1 MEGERITLSRAFYI
15 ALCALLMCYVMW
27 YAGTLAIERERA
39 ATLYIG
45 LSCTILLFHSFMG
58 RNYIFG
64 LRSPL
69 LNKTLSLAFMAL
81 ALASGIYFF
90 VEYFDIVYYRMG
102 VGNVYDLVLGTIAL
116 ILTIVCCWKD
126 VEKWLVIVAVAFMAY
141 AVAGPYIPVPL
152 LRHGGLSIPALFR
165 SLSADIPMG
174 IFGMLTQL
182 AFTWISAFVILA
194 SFLRALGGYDTL
206 FNLASYMVKRSP
218 YLVPQMG
225 VIMSAMFG
233 MYSGSAVANVVG
245 TGIFTIPMNKR
256 VGVPA
261 KFAAAIESVAS
272 SGGLIVPPVM
282 GAAAFLIAALLGV
295 PYIYVCAVAVI
306 PCIIYYLTTSIGV
319 FCVTR
324 RYLDLRRAQEFLK
337 EVPPVRAIDFVRTG
351 VPFFLAL
358 AILIFLMAY
367 YMLDPLLA
375 CFYTLIAYLPFAFA
389 YNYLLVFRRSSSG
402 GFRAYL
408 GDFARRLRTS
418 IEDAGSLAASS
429 GVMLATIGIITG
441 VLTITGSALRWSM
454 ALTHLVGYN
463 LVLLVLVAWLIATLL
478 GFGVSATGVYVIAI
492 SVLLAPFGYFV
503 AQGVLGGYIIVHF
516 FVFWIAVLSAITPPV
531 AIACATAAKIAQES
545 FGAVSWESVKL
556 GLPLFLL
563 CFSFFTW
570 QDLLVWSPMTPVAA
584 LVLVI
589 SSISMPI
596 AVYGIPSLEEV
607 VRSKPL
613 RYFTRALLGF
623 LSFALFLLKPLL
635 PMYAEYAMAAV
646 AGGISLALIA
656 LEVRAF
662 RRQMRALGLAR

>member
-1 MEGERITLSRAFYI
+1 MESEKITLSRTFYI
-15 ALCALLMCYVMW
+15 ALCTLLMCYVMW
-27 YAGTLAIERERA
+27 YAGTLAIEKERA
-39 ATLYIG
+39 ATLYLG
-45 LSCTILLFHSFMG
+45 LSCMVLFFHSLMG

-90 VEYFDIVYYRMG
+90 VEYFNIVYYRMG

-126 VEKWLVIVAVAFMAY
+126 VEKWLVIIAVAFMAY

-165 SLSADIPMG
+165 SLSADIPNG
-174 IFGMLTQL
+174 IFGMLTQI

-206 FNLASYMVKRSP
+206 FNLARYMVERSP
-218 YLVPQMG
+218 YLVPQTG
-225 VIMSAMFG
+225 VIMSAVFG
-233 MYSGSAVANVVG
+233 MFSGSAPANVAG

-337 EVPPVRAIDFVRTG
+337 EMPPVRAIDFVRTG

-454 ALTHLVGYN
+454 ALTHLVGYS

-545 FGAVSWESVKL
+545 FGAVSWESMKL
-556 GLPLFLL
+556 GLPLFFL

-596 AVYGIPSLEEV
+596 AIYGIPSLEEV